1 MENELKLAGITAKK
15 GYEELVY
22 EAVVAIVGEAAIAPH
37 TAGCT
42 ASPDQ
47 RLWVKVRTGPTPD
60 ARMLATRTRDR
71 LSSRRGLPPLPD
83 ADRPP
88 VLHPLRRIAPAA
100 PSRSLSLLYPDSTSS
115 SAATA
120 RTMALSLARLTDAVQ
135 ELGGKL
141 GHGKGIG
148 AGGAQ
153 KKAGA
158 EEELSELSLLWA
170 VSSLPSLDVLL
181 LLMPDDERNLRLCR
195 LLTRSAPFL
204 AAVHQRQTSAPQLV
218 VRLADPSSEAAYEH
232 EAASLAPFRLTLAGA
247 WAAMPNLLAEMLH
260 PTSHWSLHVDNDVAP
275 AAAHGSAA
283 AAEQAKIQRS
293 GASAEGASELQAAPL
308 FARTDSA
315 SSL

>member
-1 MENELKLAGITAKK
+1 M
-15 GYEELVY
+15 LVSLPHDL
-22 EAVVAIVGEAAIAPH
+22 EAAAVRRRLEARGWQVAQCDAALGPLDAAPAAAH
-37 TAGCT
+37 DTF
-42 ASPDQ
+42 
-47 RLWVKVRTGPTPD
+47 
-60 ARMLATRTRDR
+60 
-71 LSSRRGLPPLPD
+71 GLPP
-83 ADRPP
+83 RPGAASASRRR
-88 VLHPLRRIAPAA
+88 LSQLRRAA
-100 PSRSLSLLYPDSTSS
+100 HEPRLRAAAGRLLE
-115 SAATA
+115 
-120 RTMALSLARLTDAVQ
+120 R
-135 ELGGKL
+135 
-141 GHGKGIG
+141 G
-148 AGGAQ
+148 AGGSPA
-153 KKAGA
+153 KGRTGHGLTAPLCGASGAAGGGGGGGGGAAA

-218 VRLADPSSEAAYEH
+218 VRLADPSSEAAYQH
-232 EAASLAPFRLTLAGA
+232 EASSLAPFRLTLAGA

-260 PTSHWSLHVDNDVAP
+260 PPSHWSLHVDNDVAP

>member
-1 MENELKLAGITAKK
+1 V
-15 GYEELVY
+15 LVSLPHDL
-22 EAVVAIVGEAAIAPH
+22 EAAAVRRRLEARGWQVAQCDAALGPLDAAPAAEH
-37 TAGCT
+37 
-42 ASPDQ
+42 
-47 RLWVKVRTGPTPD
+47 D
-60 ARMLATRTRDR
+60 AV
-71 LSSRRGLPPLPD
+71 GLPP
-83 ADRPP
+83 RPGAASASRRR
-88 VLHPLRRIAPAA
+88 LSQLRRAA
-100 PSRSLSLLYPDSTSS
+100 HEPRLRAAAGRLLE
-115 SAATA
+115 
-120 RTMALSLARLTDAVQ
+120 R
-135 ELGGKL
+135 
-141 GHGKGIG
+141 G
-148 AGGAQ
+148 AGGSPA
-153 KKAGA
+153 KGRTGHGLTVPLCGASGAAGAAGGGGGGGGGAGA

-204 AAVHQRQTSAPQLV
+204 AAVHRRQTSAPQLV

-260 PTSHWSLHVDNDVAP
+260 PTSHWSLHVDNEVAP
-275 AAAHGSAA
+275 AAAHASPAA
-283 AAEQAKIQRS
+283 PEQAKIRRS